1 MADEVTSGAENN
13 IDTLR
18 IDIDVSAEDSK
29 EQIDSFYDSV
39 EKIQPLLTKM
49 GNSMAKFEKSLGNLD
64 VAKLK
69 ELASAAEKFGSI
81 NLSGLTI
88 PQSHQKSKEKQQTDI
103 YKDLLYPEKE
113 NIPFATEEARE
124 KAKHNFLYSP
134 EWKLEDQPKVAIGIT
149 PPDDDEI
156 FTWTEAEAAMHKT
169 GQTTE
174 QIQAE
179 IDKIIQSSE
188 KASNEFE
195 KWDEHLGSAYS
206 KAKLISTSTDLKTG
220 KETQTYQYKEFGG
233 STTTYKV
240 VNGYIEKIDEKTA
253 AAAKSAQKF
262 NNIWSSIGHVLKYR
276 AISTAIN
283 LISNG
288 LSEGIKNVA
297 LFDSKFNETISNI
310 ITKSNTLSNQIG
322 ASAAE
327 LVTSLAPLVNQVLGF
342 FTYITD
348 GLTQLFALLN
358 GEKEYNKAVDNA
370 YDFAKSLKKAYSG
383 IGIDE
388 LNILS
393 TSTEGQ
399 DANKMFE
406 KTKISGWDIA
416 GSVAGIAAIATSFST
431 IKKSINGVKM
441 GKDFLSLIST
451 IKGNDISKVTK
462 MTSAIGK
469 GISALVLLGASFV
482 TSKKAGEEF
491 ANVVAGTGNGSVA
504 TGLLSL
510 VGGVAAGAGGG
521 ALIGG
526 PIGAVIGGLG
536 SLVTAVVS
544 WAKEADKIARDKT
557 IADFFGKQKISIDN
571 AKDALDGFY
580 SSLVN
585 GDVSAAVDN
594 LKTLEKSVESAKNEV
609 DKALLRLEYR
619 DELSSDDITNIADAF
634 EELAEA
640 SKKLAESRSD
650 VVLDTL
656 SQSLSLVSGE
666 KAQQITEWMKEVAGA
681 SDKVA
686 SDIDA
691 IQEKINRVTS
701 GEIVGESAKQVFQEA
716 QQFYDEM
723 LDRELDVVFSGGIN
737 LGGTEEEV
745 KANIESLKKQAETA
759 KAEYEDYYNTVKEA
773 ADELYKM
780 GGISKEA
787 YEGVLSTTDL
797 KLSDVITKIDDKLA
811 EILSTSLE
819 EYVRNLASKSY
830 EATGKSWDA
839 SDMLEEMKKYSEF
852 GWFQKWIWN
861 ADRNTDFEKNFN
873 DSYSA
878 ALNVS
883 KFVDYLL
890 NEYAD
895 VAEITEEQA
904 YAFIEEL
911 LKKKGFAS
919 GGFPTVG
926 DLFIANEAGPELVG
940 TIGGRTAVANTDQ
953 IDKGIA
959 NGVAQANIG
968 VISAIERLIAVS
980 ERIADKDNTVII
992 GDDVIGSANTRYQR
1006 NRGRTMNG
1014 EYANA
1019 Y

>member
-18 IDIDVSAEDSK
+18 INIDVSTEDSK

-39 EKIQPLLTKM
+39 EKIQPLLTRM
-49 GNSMAKFEKSLGNLD
+49 GNSMAKFEKSLGDLN

-69 ELASAAEKFGSI
+69 ELASAAEKFGS
-81 NLSGLTI
+81 LSI
-88 PQSHQKSKEKQQTDI
+88 SASSPSIRQKMTKEQLEIWRGPKEDI
-103 YKDLLYPEKE
+103 SIQDYRDP
-113 NIPFATEEARE
+113 NI
-124 KAKHNFLYSP
+124 KASP
-134 EWKLEDQPKVAIGIT
+134 IGIT

-156 FTWTEAEAAMHKT
+156 VTWTETEAAMHKT
-169 GQTTE
+169 GKTTE

-240 VNGYIEKIDEKTA
+240 VDGYIEKIDKKTA
-253 AAAKSAQKF
+253 EAVNSAKKF
-262 NNIWSSIGHVLKYR
+262 NNIWSSVGHVLKYR
-276 AISTAIN
+276 AILTAIN

-288 LSEGIKNVA
+288 LNEGIKNVA

-393 TSTEGQ
+393 TSNEGQ

-416 GSVAGIAAIATSFST
+416 GSVAGIAAIATSFLT
-431 IKKSINGVKM
+431 IKNAINGVKM

-469 GISALVLLGASFV
+469 GISALALLGASFV

-491 ANVVAGTGNGSVA
+491 ANAVAGTGNGSVT

-510 VGGVAAGAGGG
+510 VGGVAAGAGAG

-536 SLVTAVVS
+536 ALVTAAVS
-544 WAKEADKIARDKT
+544 WQKAARKIAQDKAISEFFGNYGVSIGVAKDQLGAFYESIVKSDLSDYYNQLNDLTTQYIDSAEKFDKTYKIYSEREELTTEDIDNLTSAFHELADAATELNNFKIDTFTNTLQTAIGMIPTEKIEGMEALFSSVSQAIKDMNANISSAQEEFNALIQDGIQEGELEWISELAKEINENALTDEKINLYSSFASLREGVNLGSSKEEIETNVEKLKSQAQEYIYQSQLKFDEWLKT
-557 IADFFGKQKISIDN
+557 AAALYEMGKISSE
-571 AKDALDGFY
+571 AYDAYKL
-580 SSLVN
+580 
-585 GDVSAAVDN
+585 AASEGQ
-594 LKTLEKSVESAKNEV
+594 K
-609 DKALLRLEYR
+609 
-619 DELSSDDITNIADAF
+619 NIA
-634 EELAEA
+634 AEINE
-640 SKKLAESRSD
+640 KLAE
-650 VVLDTL
+650 VLDASMQSYVNQWVKKIEDETGDL
-656 SQSLSLVSGE
+656 LTSQELIEDIEKYATGFLQLRAGGAYKGLSLTYAAGGLYE
-666 KAQQITEWMKEVAGA
+666 AKGVADMY
-681 SDKVA
+681 S
-686 SDIDA
+686 
-691 IQEKINRVTS
+691 
-701 GEIVGESAKQVFQEA
+701 
-716 QQFYDEM
+716 Y
-723 LDRELDVVFSGGIN
+723 L
-737 LGGTEEEV
+737 
-745 KANIESLKKQAETA
+745 
-759 KAEYEDYYNTVKEA
+759 
-773 ADELYKM
+773 
-780 GGISKEA
+780 
-787 YEGVLSTTDL
+787 
-797 KLSDVITKIDDKLA
+797 
-811 EILSTSLE
+811 LE
-819 EYVRNLASKSY
+819 EYADWI
-830 EATGKSWDA
+830 GI
-839 SDMLEEMKKYSEF
+839 SEKQA
-852 GWFQKWIWN
+852 WEQQKQ
-861 ADRNTDFEKNFN
+861 
-873 DSYSA
+873 DSI
-878 ALNVS
+878 
-883 KFVDYLL
+883 
-890 NEYAD
+890 
-895 VAEITEEQA
+895 VAEEHYSIVEGNLDRIL
-904 YAFIEEL
+904 Y
-911 LKKKGFAS
+911 
-919 GGFPTVG
+919 
-926 DLFIANEAGPELVG
+926 
-940 TIGGRTAVANTDQ
+940 
-953 IDKGIA
+953 
-959 NGVAQANIG
+959 
-968 VISAIERLIAVS
+968 AIEKLY
-980 ERIADKDNTVII
+980 DKDNTVII
-992 GDDVIGSANTRYQR
+992 GDDVIGNANDRYQR